1 MSIKGSMWNAL
12 AGAAAAIFNPR
23 NVWGR
28 GTPSNEPAPN
38 QGLTIEEME
47 ARDKAHRDKRAEMLH
62 ERELEKTAKSMEKLA
77 KQGLTVEDLEKRKKT
92 GKGGRKKV
100 DENQK
105 RLTPTKKRKKKRAP
119 WKKRKWGS
127 NRKKQNLSK
136 GR

>member
-1 MSIKGSMWNAL
+1 MSIRGSMWNAL

-47 ARDKAHRDKRAEMLH
+47 ARDRAHRDKRAEMLH
-62 ERELEKTAKSMEKLA
+62 ERELEKTAKSMGKLA
-77 KQGLTVEDLEKRKKT
+77 KQGLTVEDLEQRKKT
-92 GKGGRKKV
+92 GKGKHMAVPK
-100 DENQK
+100 EEK
-105 RLTPTKKRKKKRAP
+105 PTQKKRKKKRAP
-119 WKKRKWGS
+119 WKKRKWGA

-136 GR
+136 RRW